1 MSGIQIE
8 NAGTGGRFGLKV
20 NEAGQ
25 ASTFSVTEPED
36 KHVNRDGRTWT
47 LYLSKTPVGTD
58 DYIFY
63 IKNTG
68 SDALAITDI
77 RALAGAAT
85 TLHIDQV
92 SGTPS
97 YAAGADIT
105 PAPRNGG
112 SNKTPT
118 ATIKSDTNTTGLTVV
133 HSSLFPVRCDTAD
146 KLAHLSSSSNIV
158 IPQGS
163 AYAIRSSA
171 AVAVEMW
178 ISLTGLDV

>member
-8 NAGTGGRFGLKV
+8 NAGTGGRFGLNV
-20 NEAGQ
+20 NSAGQ

-47 LYLSKTPVGTD
+47 LYLNETAVGTG

-68 SDALAITDI
+68 SDELAITDI
-77 RALAGAAT
+77 RAICGAAT
-85 TLHIDQV
+85 TLYIDQV
-92 SGTPS
+92 TGTPTYS
-97 YAAGADIT
+97 AGSDIT

-112 SNKTPT
+112 SSKIPT
-118 ATIKSDTNTTGLTVV
+118 ATIKSDTNTTGLVV
-133 HSSLFPVRCDTAD
+133 EHSSILAFRCDTAD
-146 KLAHLSSSSNIV
+146 KMSHLSSTSNII

-163 AYAIRSSA
+163 AYAIRTSA

-178 ISLTGLDV
+178 VSLTGLDT